1 MHSLLAD
8 SIIAIAYFMVFPE
21 SNARYLPPPPP
32 RVKYHFHSAEIFFT
46 NFLLYLFVLYII
58 RFQNSEIFITLTFLF
73 VIQCFYFTPR
83 IRDTFTFVALPR
95 FIINVAHV
103 HGDIPSSICIPL
115 VIILNV
121 GIRESTWISFFP
133 YIV

>member
-1 MHSLLAD
+1 MHSILAD
-8 SIIAIAYFMVFPE
+8 SIIAMTYFMVFPE
-21 SNARYLPPPPP
+21 SNTRYPPPPP
-32 RVKYHFHSAEIFFT
+32 PIKFRVKYHFHSVTLRKYSLRIF
-46 NFLLYLFVLYII
+46 LFICLCFIII

-95 FIINVAHV
+95 FIINVV

-121 GIRESTWISFFP
+121 
-133 YIV
+133 